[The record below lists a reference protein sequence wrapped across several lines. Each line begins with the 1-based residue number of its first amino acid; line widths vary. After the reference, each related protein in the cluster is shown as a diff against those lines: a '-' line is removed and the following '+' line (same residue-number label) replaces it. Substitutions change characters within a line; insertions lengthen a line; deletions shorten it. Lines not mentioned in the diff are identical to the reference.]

1 MLTIACPY
9 ALPICRDKR
18 CVGQDWNLI
27 LPLLID
33 IGFVVEGSKYLEIK
47 LLQIENFILLSDNIL
62 HIADYHPQY
71 KTKQYFMCKGKP
83 TYSSPAKQILATKM
97 DVFHYEHLR
106 YLTRSD
112 RSLKS
117 KLEDHIDLTQNITY
131 TELVTV
137 EEDRI
142 ITLDTTPLISAATEA
157 FIPSPPSLIIRTAP
171 PPLSHKYEDQIIAA
185 LSLDLRRYPRPSRY
199 NVNTNIPLQKT
210 QISTQA
216 IRLLIL
222 VTAKTWGLNHY
233 TATYAKRM
241 RVARAA
247 SRLISYDNGYL
258 FEFSIRSIMR
268 WESEVTTK
276 IQKGVN
282 STDIITN
289 KYKIRKSMLKE

>member
-1 MLTIACPY
+1 
-9 ALPICRDKR
+9 
-18 CVGQDWNLI
+18 
-27 LPLLID
+27 
-33 IGFVVEGSKYLEIK
+33 
-47 LLQIENFILLSDNIL
+47 
-62 HIADYHPQY
+62 
-71 KTKQYFMCKGKP
+71 MCKGNP
-83 TYSSPAKQILATKM
+83 TFCSPAKQILATKM
-97 DVFHYEHLR
+97 GVLCYEHLR

-142 ITLDTTPLISAATEA
+142 ITLDTTPRISAATEA

-171 PPLSHKYEDQIIAA
+171 PPLSHKYEDQIIAV
-185 LSLDLRRYPRPSRY
+185 LSLDLRQYPRPSR
-199 NVNTNIPLQKT
+199 NNANTNIPLQKT

-247 SRLISYDNGYL
+247 SRLIAYDNGYL

-268 WESEVTTK
+268 WESEVNNK
-276 IQKGVN
+276 I
-282 STDIITN
+282 
-289 KYKIRKSMLKE
+289 